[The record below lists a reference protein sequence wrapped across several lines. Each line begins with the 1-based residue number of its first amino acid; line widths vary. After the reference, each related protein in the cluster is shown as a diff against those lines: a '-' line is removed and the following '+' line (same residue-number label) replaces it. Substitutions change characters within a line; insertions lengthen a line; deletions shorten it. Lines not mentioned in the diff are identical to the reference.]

1 MVKCILARLTNIEG
15 HAVDLYY
22 AKNMLGKDMFTFG
35 KSPAYV
41 FEDQTAAYAERA
53 RQNEEH
59 GYALEN
65 IRVFEAPEECGTM
78 QMVI

>member
-15 HAVDLYY
+15 HSVDLYY
-22 AKNMLGKDMFTFG
+22 SKNMLGKGMFTFG

-53 RQNEEH
+53 RQNKEH

-65 IRVFEAPEECGTM
+65 MRVLEATEECGNM
-78 QMVI
+78 RMVI

>member
-22 AKNMLGKDMFTFG
+22 AKNMLGKGMFTIG
-35 KSPAYV
+35 KSAAHV
-41 FEDQTAAYAERA
+41 FENETAAYAERA
-53 RQNEEH
+53 RQMKEH
-59 GYALEN
+59 GYDLEN
-65 IRVFEAPEECGTM
+65 MRVFEATEECGTM

>member
-1 MVKCILARLTNIEG
+1 MVKCILARLTNIDG
-15 HAVDLYY
+15 HSIDLYF
-22 AKNMLGKDMFTFG
+22 AKNMLGKGMFTIG

-53 RQNEEH
+53 RQNAEH

-65 IRVFEAPEECGTM
+65 MRVFEATEECGTM